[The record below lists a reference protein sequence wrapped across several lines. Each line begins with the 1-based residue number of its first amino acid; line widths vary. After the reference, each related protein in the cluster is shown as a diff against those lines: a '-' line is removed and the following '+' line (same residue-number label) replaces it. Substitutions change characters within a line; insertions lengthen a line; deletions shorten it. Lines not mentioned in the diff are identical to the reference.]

1 MSSPVP
7 ISTPINDFVL
17 LASSDDA
24 VANSLARIGII
35 DLGNAILHIGIR
47 NIGIVVPKT
56 TLDNAIDVDIGGINI
71 NTATCYIASA
81 TLAAIVNGSVNIA
94 QSILSN
100 GIFNYLLILRI
111 ILLAHI
117 ATDAY
122 NAISI
127 ALGNIAIFRND
138 IYSTATNRYGI
149 FNILTLHKN
158 AVIITLNSYSTLFR
172 INIALNL
179 NIGHGSVAACMRA
192 CFVSEAIVQRVAVIL
207 AMNID
212 NAGFAVRS
220 LDSFKASTSTVFI
233 ERFNALVKGSS
244 ICPIHILAIVN
255 QLATGVAHDNR
266 VYLGH

>member
-17 LASSDDA
+17 LASSDNA

-47 NIGIVVPKT
+47 NIGIVVPKA

-81 TLAAIVNGSVNIA
+81 TLAAIGNRSVNIA

-207 AMNID
+207 TMNID